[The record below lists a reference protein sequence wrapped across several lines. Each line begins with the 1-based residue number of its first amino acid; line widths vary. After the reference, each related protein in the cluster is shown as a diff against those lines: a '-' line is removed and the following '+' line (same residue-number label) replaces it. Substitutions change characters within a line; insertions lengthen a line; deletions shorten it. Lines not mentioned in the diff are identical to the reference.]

1 MVLQYGCVALLSRQM
16 NSKIAKR
23 IAIGVALYAIF
34 VATVISYYP
43 DSTDN
48 MDYKDRQEFNKLH
61 IAKLEIGASRNMIL
75 ELLGSPDIS
84 EAKKDGDTNLQV
96 MFYRTQ
102 HKKAD
107 GITTLDECT
116 PLLFEND
123 ILVAWGEGTYQSY
136 NDS

>member
-1 MVLQYGCVALLSRQM
+1 M
-16 NSKIAKR
+16 NSKIVKR
-23 IAIGVALYAIF
+23 IILGIAVYAIF
-34 VATVISYYP
+34 AVTVISFYP

-48 MDYKDRQEFNKLH
+48 MDYKDRQEYNKLH
-61 IAKLEIGASRNMIL
+61 IAKLEIGKSRASIL

-84 EAKKDGDTNLQV
+84 EAKKQGDKRLQV

-107 GITTLDECT
+107 GITTQDECT

-123 ILVAWGEGTYQSY
+123 ILIAWGDGTYQSY
-136 NDS
+136 IDS